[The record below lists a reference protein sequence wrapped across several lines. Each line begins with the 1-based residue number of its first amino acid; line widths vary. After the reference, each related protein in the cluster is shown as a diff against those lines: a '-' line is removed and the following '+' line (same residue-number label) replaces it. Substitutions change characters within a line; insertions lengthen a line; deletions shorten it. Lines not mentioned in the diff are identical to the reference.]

1 MGPKSETGHDPGP
14 VVERESVRGPDR
26 TTDRLVSR
34 RLRMGDEA
42 ALAEVYDRFSA
53 VVFGI
58 AARVTGDR
66 SAAEDVTQGVFVQV
80 WEQADRFDAD
90 RGSLRAWITTI
101 AHRRAVDWVRREVA
115 HRKISPGLDPVDQPS
130 AEDEV
135 VRRQVTER
143 VQAAVEKLPVPQR
156 TVVLLT
162 YYQGCTLIE
171 AAAALGI
178 PEGTAKSRM
187 RSALLRLNSW
197 LAAEGMTSR

>member
-1 MGPKSETGHDPGP
+1 MGPYSESGRDRSP
-14 VVERESVRGPDR
+14 VDDRDAVRTPDR
-26 TTDRLVSR
+26 TGDRLVGR
-34 RLRMGDEA
+34 RLRLGDEV

-66 SAAEDVTQGVFVQV
+66 AAAEDVTQGVFVQV

-115 HRKISPGLDPVDQPS
+115 HRRLPPGPDPVDQPS

-156 TVVLLT
+156 TMVLLT

-187 RSALLRLNSW
+187 RSALLRLNSS
-197 LAAEGMTSR
+197 LVAEGLVSR